1 MPAVGMRRTTR
12 VFGVVTGSENA
23 RVLRSGRRL
32 WPDSGESLKPK
43 RGNGKADEWPKK
55 PEKNNVDAAAVA
67 VSRGGGATAKLKQEN
82 AVSVRASEK
91 KNVVKAVEIR
101 KQGSVQG
108 VRSLSNGV
116 DGDKFFGIVYT
127 RKRKRVVVDGKK
139 MFGLRFSRR
148 QQPRKDPCVFAA
160 VVRRQC
166 LGMEGDLFSQF
177 LVLVLRRAFRTG
189 VEMKELSAFLL
200 SEPLCGVYASRGI
213 QFLQGSPMVSMGVCQ
228 FFGSMRLGPSFSLD
242 FSAVPH
248 CFNYLRS
255 SVLLRSMFRSLFLVY
270 NPVDES
276 CDVEDEID
284 FPELQ
289 IELKVSCNSF
299 VKEPDETGIILPEVV
314 KINNV
319 LSAPAFNK
327 SSRLPVRSGQYRNVN
342 SKGIQ
347 RRRTSLRK
355 KKSRNNLVLERS
367 NGTVTYNLRNGPK
380 RNIAVVASNMKLRN
394 SSNSR
399 PAVSLKE
406 ESCSAV
412 NSTEGLD
419 SSHCSANILVTE
431 SDRCYRIEG
440 AVVTVE
446 MSASREW
453 HLSVKKDGLTRYTLK
468 PEKVM
473 RPCSSNRYTHV
484 IMFSLDN
491 GVKLEF
497 PNRPDWVVFKD
508 LYKECSD
515 RNVPAPVPK
524 FIPVPGVRD
533 VYGYGDNIIAPFC
546 RPETY
551 ILANGDELSRAMTR
565 KTANYDMDSED
576 EEWLSKF
583 NAEYQDHV
591 SEDQFE
597 LIVDALE
604 KACYCNP
611 DDCFDENSLVNQ
623 CQDLGDKL
631 VVEAVCSYW
640 MRKRKQKR
648 SSLLRVF
655 QSNQSKKAPI
665 IPKPLLRKRRSFKR
679 QPSQFGRGK
688 HPSILQAI
696 VAEQDALEEKNAML
710 KFEHAKASA
719 NESKEYAVLK
729 RKRAQTLMENAD
741 LAIYKATMLVRIAEA
756 AQSQAAGESVNEMA
770 EHFLD

>member
-32 WPDSGESLKPK
+32 WPESGESLKPK
-43 RGNGKADEWPKK
+43 RGSGKADEWPKK
-55 PEKNNVDAAAVA
+55 PEKNNVDAAAFT
-67 VSRGGGATAKLKQEN
+67 SPRGGGGTAKLKQEN
-82 AVSVRASEK
+82 AVPVRANEK
-91 KNVVKAVEIR
+91 KSVVKAVEIR
-101 KQGSVQG
+101 KQGTVPAA
-108 VRSLSNGV
+108 RSLSKGP
-116 DGDKFFGIVYT
+116 DKFFGIVYT
-127 RKRKRVVVDGKK
+127 RKRKRAVVDAKK
-139 MFGLRFSRR
+139 KKFGLRFSRR

-166 LGMEGDLFSQF
+166 LGTEDGMFSRF
-177 LVLVLRRAFRTG
+177 LVLVLRATLRTG

-200 SEPLCGVYASRGI
+200 SEPLCGAYASRGI
-213 QFLQGSPMVSMGVCQ
+213 QFLQGSPMVHVGVCQ
-228 FFGSMRLGPSFSLD
+228 FFGNMRLGPSFSLD

-255 SVLLRSMFRSLFLVY
+255 SVFLRSMFRSFFLVY
-270 NPVDES
+270 NPVHES
-276 CDVEDEID
+276 SDVEDEID

-289 IELKVSCNSF
+289 NELKVSYNSF
-299 VKEPDETGIILPEVV
+299 VREPDESGMILPEVV
-314 KINNV
+314 KINDA
-319 LSAPAFNK
+319 LSALASNK
-327 SSRLPVRSGQYRNVN
+327 SSRLPGRSGQYRNVN

-347 RRRTSLRK
+347 RRRTSLGKRK
-355 KKSRNNLVLERS
+355 TRNNLLLERS
-367 NGTVTYNLRNGPK
+367 NGTITYNLRNGPK
-380 RNIAVVASNMKLRN
+380 KNIAAVASNMKLRN
-394 SSNSR
+394 SANSDTS
-399 PAVSLKE
+399 VSLSE
-406 ESCSAV
+406 AGCAAV

-419 SSHCSANILVTE
+419 SSSCSTNILVTE

-453 HLSVKKDGLTRYTLK
+453 HLAVKKDGLTRCTLK

-491 GVKLEF
+491 GLKLEF

-508 LYKECSD
+508 LYKVCSD
-515 RNVPAPVPK
+515 RNVPAPVSK

-533 VYGYGDNIIAPFC
+533 VVGYGDNITAPFC
-546 RPETY
+546 RPESY
-551 ILANGDELSRAMTR
+551 ILANGDELSRAITR
-565 KTANYDMDSED
+565 KSANYDMDSED

-583 NAEYQDHV
+583 NAEYQEHV

-604 KACYCNP
+604 KASYSNP
-611 DDCFDENSLVNQ
+611 DDCLDETYLVNQ
-623 CQDLGDKL
+623 CRDLCCK
-631 VVEAVCSYW
+631 VVLEAVCSFW

-655 QSNQSKKAPI
+655 QSNQSKKAPL

-688 HPSILQAI
+688 HPRVLQ
-696 VAEQDALEEKNAML
+696 AEQDALEEKNAMR

-719 NESKEYAVLK
+719 NESKEYAVRK
-729 RKRAQTLMENAD
+729 RKRAQSLMENAD

-756 AQSQAAGESVNEMA
+756 AQSQAGESVNEMA